1 MKKTLNILGI
11 IVSYLLVAVFAAGV
25 ALYAVLP
32 RLSVIPQGGT
42 KLDALQQLIVDRFIG
57 DADEV
62 AMGDAAAQAMIEALG
77 DRWSYYISAEE
88 FADHQNRKDNAYV
101 GVGITVNT
109 AQPEVGL
116 VVMEVAKG
124 GGAEEAGIL
133 PGDVIVGV
141 NGTNILGMDL
151 TEASNL
157 IVGEENTTVDL
168 TVKRGEE
175 TLTFT
180 VMRRIIKTVVA
191 SGQLLEVDVGY
202 ITIENFNTNCSKE
215 AIAAI
220 EAVISQGA
228 KYLVF
233 DVRNNGGGYAH
244 EMNALLDYLLPEGDL
259 FKTEDYT
266 GATSVEKSDADCL
279 EMPMAVLV
287 NENSYS
293 AAEFFAVALW
303 EYEWAKVVGTQT
315 SGKGYY
321 QVTYQLKDGSA
332 VALSVGKYYTPKGNS
347 LAGIGITPE
356 IYVEVD
362 DETAAEIYAGTIK
375 PEEDPQLQAAIQA
388 LKNAE

>member
-1 MKKTLNILGI
+1 MKKTLNILTMV
-11 IVSYLLVAVFAAGV
+11 VSYLFVAVIAA
-25 ALYAVLP
+25 AITLYAVLP
-32 RLSVIPQGGT
+32 RIAGIPQGAT
-42 KLDALQQLIVDRFIG
+42 KLDTLQQLILDRFIG
-57 DADEV
+57 DVDEV
-62 AMGDAAAQAMIEALG
+62 ELGDAAAQAMIEALG
-77 DRWSYYISAEE
+77 DRWSYYISAED
-88 FADHQNRKDNAYV
+88 FADFQNQKNNAYV

-116 VVMEVAKG
+116 VIMEVAKG

-133 PGDVIVGV
+133 AGDVIIGV
-141 NGTNILGMDL
+141 DGTNILGMNM

-157 IVGEENTTVDL
+157 IVGEENTSVNL

-175 TLTFT
+175 ELTFK
-180 VMRRIIKTVVA
+180 VMRRMIKTVVA
-191 SGQLLEVDVGY
+191 SGKLLEGNVGY
-202 ITIENFNTNCSKE
+202 ITIENFNANCSEE

-220 EAVISQGA
+220 EDVISQGA

-303 EYEWAKVVGTQT
+303 EYEWAKIAGNQT
-315 SGKGYY
+315 SGKGYF
-321 QVTYQLKDGSA
+321 QVTYQLNDGSA
-332 VALSVGKYYTPKGNS
+332 VALSIGKYYTPKGNS
-347 LAGIGITPE
+347 LAGVGITPE

-362 DETAAEIYAGTIK
+362 DETAAKIYAGTIQ

-388 LKNAE
+388 LKKGK

>member
-1 MKKTLNILGI
+1 MKKTLNILGTI
-11 IVSYLLVAVFAAGV
+11 ASYLLMAAFGAGV

-32 RLSVIPQGGT
+32 RLTVIPQGAT
-42 KLDALQQLIVDRFIG
+42 KLDTLQQLILDRFIG
-57 DADEV
+57 DAD
-62 AMGDAAAQAMIEALG
+62 ATKMGDAAAQAMIEALG
-77 DRWSYYISAEE
+77 DRWSYYVSAEE
-88 FADHQNRKDNAYV
+88 LADFQNRKDNTYV

-109 AQPEVGL
+109 SQPEVGL
-116 VVMEVAKG
+116 VVIEVAKG

-133 PGDVIVGV
+133 PGDIVVGV

-157 IVGEENTTVDL
+157 IVGDINTTVDL
-168 TVKRGEE
+168 TVKRGEQE
-175 TLTFT
+175 QTFT
-180 VMRRIIKTVVA
+180 VMRKNIKTPA
-191 SGQLLEVDVGY
+191 ATGKLLEGDVGY
-202 ITIENFNTNCSKE
+202 ITIENFYANCSKE
-215 AIAAI
+215 TIAAI
-220 EAVISQGA
+220 EDVISQGA

-244 EMNALLDYLLPEGDL
+244 EMNELLDYLLPEGDL

-266 GATSVEKSDADCL
+266 GATSVDKSDADCL

-303 EYEWAKVVGTQT
+303 EYEWAKVAGVQT

-321 QVTYQLKDGSA
+321 QVTYQLGDGSA

-347 LAGIGITPE
+347 LQGIGITPE

-362 DETAAEIYAGTIK
+362 DEIAAKIYAGIIA

-388 LKNAE
+388 LKNGK

>member
-11 IVSYLLVAVFAAGV
+11 IMSYLLVAVFAAGIV
-25 ALYAVLP
+25 LYTVLP
-32 RLSVIPQGGT
+32 RLSTIPQGET
-42 KLDALQQLIVDRFIG
+42 KLDTLQQLILDRFIG
-57 DADEV
+57 EVDATKL
-62 AMGDAAAQAMIEALG
+62 GDAAAQAMIEAMG

-88 FADHQNRKDNAYV
+88 FADYQNHKNNAYV

-109 AQPEVGL
+109 SQPEVGL

-124 GGAEEAGIL
+124 GGAEEAGVL
-133 PGDVIVGV
+133 AGDIIVGV
-141 NGTNILGMDL
+141 NGTNILGMNL

-157 IVGEENTTVDL
+157 ILGEVNTTVDL

-175 TLTFT
+175 KITFT
-180 VMRRIIKTVVA
+180 VMRRMIKTPVA
-191 SGQLLEVDVGY
+191 TGQLLEGDVGY
-202 ITIENFNTNCSKE
+202 IVIENFNANCSSE

-220 EAVISQGA
+220 EDVIKQGA

-233 DVRNNGGGYAH
+233 DVRNNGGGYAR

-279 EMPMAVLV
+279 QMPMAVLV

-303 EYEWAKVVGTQT
+303 EYEWAKVAGVQT
-315 SGKGYY
+315 SGKGYF
-321 QVTYQLKDGSA
+321 QVTYQLNDGSA
-332 VALSVGKYYTPKGNS
+332 VALSIGKYYTPKGNS
-347 LAGIGITPE
+347 LQGVGITPE

-362 DETAAEIYAGTIK
+362 DETAAKIYAGTIK

-388 LKNAE
+388 LKNGN